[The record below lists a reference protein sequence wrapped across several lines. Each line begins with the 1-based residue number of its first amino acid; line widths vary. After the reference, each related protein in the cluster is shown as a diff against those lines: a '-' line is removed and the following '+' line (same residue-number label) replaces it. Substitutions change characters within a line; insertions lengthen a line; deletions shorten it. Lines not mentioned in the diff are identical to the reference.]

1 MKYIYD
7 DKPQYNSDNQ
17 KIYPVY
23 SLNEDKTVFTI
34 DWKVEDIVDGDD
46 SSIEEQFT

>member
-1 MKYIYD
+1 MKYIYND
-7 DKPQYNSDNQ
+7 RPQCDSDNQ

-34 DWKVEDIVDGDD
+34 NWKVEDIVDDD
-46 SSIEEQFT
+46 SAIEEQLT